1 MTDAFYLRPEVW
13 HPLSVHFPIA
23 LLITATVI
31 GIVTLFLSAERKD
44 IWQKVCVIILVAG
57 SIGAWI
63 SIYTGSL
70 ADGKVARKL
79 CDPTVLKEHEIAAYT
94 LAYLFS
100 AATLIQLFMLFSN
113 LKYKIRNRLYLLS
126 IILMI
131 VGSGYLIYTG
141 HLGASLV
148 YEQGAAVNKPA
159 ADCSGFK

>member
-1 MTDAFYLRPEVW
+1 VTADFYLRREVW

-23 LLITATVI
+23 LLISATVI
-31 GIVTLFLSAERKD
+31 SIVTSFLTPERKH
-44 IWQKVCVIILVAG
+44 IWQKVCVVILLAG

-70 ADGKVARKL
+70 ADGIVARKL
-79 CDPTVLKEHEIAAYT
+79 CDPTVLKKHEIAAFT

-100 AATLIQLFMLFSN
+100 AATLIHLFMLFAEV
-113 LKYKIRNRLYLLS
+113 KYKIRNILYLLS
-126 IILMI
+126 VILMI

-148 YEQGAAVNKPA
+148 YEQGAGVNKPS
-159 ADCSGFK
+159 ADCAGFK